1 MTKQIA
7 LVDDDQNI
15 TTSVSM
21 ALRAEGFGVSVYND
35 GLEGLEGINAKQPDL
50 AILDIKMPKMDGIE
64 LIKELRKSYEFP
76 IIFLTSKDDEID
88 EIVGLRMG
96 ADDYVTKPFSQRLLL
111 ERINVL
117 LRRGQLQQTSMPDT
131 LSDNVIVYGNLKLDN
146 DKHICS
152 WKGQRISLTVSEYL
166 LLKTLVDRPE
176 HIKSREQ
183 LIDTAYGSGVY
194 VDDRTIDSHIKRIR
208 KKFKDIDSTFNNIET
223 VYGIGYKYI
232 DATQ

>member
-35 GLEGLEGINAKQPDL
+35 GLEGLEGIHTKQPDL

-64 LIKELRKSYEFP
+64 LIKELRKSYQFP

-131 LSDNVIVYGNLKLDN
+131 LSDNVIVYGDLKLDN

-166 LLKTLVDRPE
+166 LLKTLVERPE

-208 KKFKDIDSTFNNIET
+208 KKFKDADSVFNNIET

-232 DATQ
+232 DATE

>member
-1 MTKQIA
+1 MIKQIA

-117 LRRGQLQQTSMPDT
+117 LRRGTLQQTSMPDT
-131 LSDNVIVYGNLKLDN
+131 LSDNAIVYGDLKLDN

-166 LLKTLVDRPE
+166 LLKTLVERPE

-208 KKFKDIDSTFNNIET
+208 KKFKDADSAFNNIET

-232 DATQ
+232 DAT